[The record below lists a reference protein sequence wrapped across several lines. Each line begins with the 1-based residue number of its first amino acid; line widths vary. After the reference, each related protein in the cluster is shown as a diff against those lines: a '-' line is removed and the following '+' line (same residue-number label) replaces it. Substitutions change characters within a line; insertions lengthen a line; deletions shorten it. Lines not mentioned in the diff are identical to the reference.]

1 LESCRDHP
9 QNAAT
14 PGVRRV
20 TLVTGERATGRT
32 RVEESR
38 YLGSRAA
45 AFKAKDFSLD
55 SSGGTNS
62 PAGAASSRAV
72 GRVNPCTRRHR
83 CIGGASKAVSYA
95 VSFVLLRVVF
105 AVSCYDTDAQD
116 LA

>member
-1 LESCRDHP
+1 
-9 QNAAT
+9 
-14 PGVRRV
+14 
-20 TLVTGERATGRT
+20 
-32 RVEESR
+32 
-38 YLGSRAA
+38 
-45 AFKAKDFSLD
+45 
-55 SSGGTNS
+55 
-62 PAGAASSRAV
+62 V